1 MTPGIW
7 VQKITTRQPTDDM
20 IEVAIVSME
29 QALAA
34 DGEAIPDGSAAF
46 EREPLGEAEARF
58 KARTRRPTRRPSRAA
73 PAAPRPV
80 TARRRSVGGQLPV
93 PVETERPAPGA

>member
-1 MTPGIW
+1 
-7 VQKITTRQPTDDM
+7 M

-34 DGEAIPDGSAAF
+34 DGEAIPEGSAAF

-58 KARTRRPTRRPSRAA
+58 KVQRAA
-73 PAAPRPV
+73 DQEAEPTGAGPTETPDGSTPV
-80 TARRRSVGGQLPV
+80 VGGQLPV
-93 PVETERPAPGA
+93 QVETERPAPGA